1 MTAIHQARSLRLAF
15 SMSSFKPKTTILF
28 DVCHF
33 EDRMAARLLKSANPL
48 VKSLALTFGGHPCT
62 GYIREAQV
70 FGALQDI
77 LLETDFAATDI
88 FQLKKSTWVRSPSY
102 RFILTEYLN
111 IRKSRP
117 GSPQFAP
124 DS

>member
-1 MTAIHQARSLRLAF
+1 MTAIHQARSLLLAF
-15 SMSSFKPKTTILF
+15 STSSSKPKTTILF
-28 DVCHF
+28 YACHF
-33 EDRMAARLLKSANPL
+33 GDRMAARLLASANQQ

-62 GYIREAQV
+62 GYIREAQL
-70 FGALQDI
+70 FGAMQDI
-77 LLETDFAATDI
+77 LLKTDFAATDI
-88 FQLKKSTWVRSPSY
+88 VHLKKKARVRSPSY